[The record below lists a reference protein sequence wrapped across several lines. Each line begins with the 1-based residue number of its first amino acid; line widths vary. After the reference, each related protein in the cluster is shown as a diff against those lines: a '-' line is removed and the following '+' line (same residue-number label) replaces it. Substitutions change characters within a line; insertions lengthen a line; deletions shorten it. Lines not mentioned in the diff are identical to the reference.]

1 LADIP
6 TLSDGGV
13 PDRHGPAL
21 NLWMVGLWLQDIEAL
36 EQISQ
41 DDRART
47 LFLRMAE
54 LRRSG
59 QTSNFLVE
67 LAEDPEVDDDVKD
80 SLAEIAQDADL
91 LFAIE
96 EYVHRTR
103 AIH

>member
-1 LADIP
+1 VTAAYPIG
-6 TLSDGGV
+6 TA
-13 PDRHGPAL
+13 RRL

>member
-1 LADIP
+1 VN
-6 TLSDGGV
+6 GGV
-13 PDRHGPAL
+13 PDRYGRAL

-67 LAEDPEVDDDVKD
+67 LAGDPEVDDDVKD

-96 EYVHRTR
+96 EYVRCTR

>member
-1 LADIP
+1 
-6 TLSDGGV
+6 
-13 PDRHGPAL
+13 
-21 NLWMVGLWLQDIEAL
+21 MVGLWLQDIEAL

-41 DDRART
+41 DERARA

-54 LRRSG
+54 LQRAGR
-59 QTSNFLVE
+59 TSNFLVE
-67 LAEDPEVDDDVKD
+67 LADDPEVDDDVKD

-103 AIH
+103 EIH

>member
-1 LADIP
+1 MSDIP
-6 TLSDGGV
+6 TLGDGGV

-21 NLWMVGLWLQDIEAL
+21 NPWMVGLWLQDIEAL

-54 LRRSG
+54 LRRAG
-59 QTSNFLVE
+59 RTSNFLVE

-91 LFAIE
+91 LFAVE

>member
-1 LADIP
+1 
-6 TLSDGGV
+6 
-13 PDRHGPAL
+13 
-21 NLWMVGLWLQDIEAL
+21 MVGLWLQDIEAL

-54 LRRSG
+54 LQRAGR
-59 QTSNFLVE
+59 TSSFLVE
-67 LAEDPEVDDDVKD
+67 LADDPDVDDDVKD

-96 EYVHRTR
+96 EYLHRTS